1 MPAWSWAATVGIALP
16 LFVVTMASQN
26 VPGLATLRAAQYTAP
41 AGSLVGWTGATTVV
55 LAPFGGFAFNLAA
68 ITAAL
73 CMGPEAHPDRAR
85 RYVAAVAAGA
95 FYLVLGVLGGAV
107 GALLT
112 AVPHALVLVVA
123 GLALVPTIASA
134 MATAVRDEDEREA
147 AVVTFLVTA
156 SGLTL
161 AGIGAA
167 FWGLVAGI
175 VVRIVL
181 RARRR

>member
-1 MPAWSWAATVGIALP
+1 
-16 LFVVTMASQN
+16 
-26 VPGLATLRAAQYTAP
+26 
-41 AGSLVGWTGATTVV
+41 
-55 LAPFGGFAFNLAA
+55 
-68 ITAAL
+68 
-73 CMGPEAHPDRAR
+73 MGPEAHPDRAR

-175 VVRIVL
+175 VVRIML